1 MDERV
6 KATST
11 TVIRRY
17 RPASKAAWW
26 AARTKNV
33 LTRRHRL
40 TGPLL
45 PMVVLLFG
53 SFVVLP
59 VGIRNVWARYHTA
72 APMLRDIGPL
82 LTTERRVREQLTRAD
97 SDLAVARVAVAT
109 PSDSIARP
117 VDPRSDSLVAAAT
130 LLQQLLRRA
139 ADAPLS
145 DSYRAIA
152 ESPVMRSD
160 ARARALLDSLTD
172 VERERAEF
180 GSGAAVDPLYVAL
193 TTRANALGRSI
204 VAVAESKRQALR
216 RAVSVAQS
224 TSPASQDSTV
234 HPDTT
239 ALAAHVRELRTS
251 LEAARRQVA
260 ETRAL
265 NDSTVASVDAARVSQ
280 QLAPTVV
287 LVASST
293 VLAIILLFAFALVD
307 EIRAPRVAE
316 GSEAERLADTRVL
329 SIVRTRVVP
338 EERMRRRADRERP
351 PLLDPQHDAYR
362 MLAWH
367 ITALAPHDGIVVLTG
382 DTPSTT
388 ATIAANIAAV
398 LANEARATLLLD
410 VDFREPLLADILG
423 IPAVPGIAAVLENRR
438 RWSETIVQ
446 VTTGRGRS
454 VDCIPAGMRPRP
466 LGPAEQEAL
475 GIEIHRAAKRYD
487 ITVVHAPLQL
497 ARRALRGTD
506 ALVCA
511 SLSRTRLSWL
521 ARTAAGLRDD
531 GARVLGVA
539 LWEGDA
545 VRVRSRRRLRPS
557 QALARRMAQA

>member
-6 KATST
+6 KSTST
-11 TVIRRY
+11 TIIRRY
-17 RPASKAAWW
+17 RPASKSAWW

-45 PMVVLLFG
+45 PMILVMFAC
-53 SFVVLP
+53 FFVLP
-59 VGIRNVWARYHTA
+59 VGIRNVWARYRTP
-72 APMLRDIGPL
+72 APVLRDLAPL
-82 LTTERRVREQLTRAD
+82 MATERLLREQVVRAD
-97 SDLAVARVAVAT
+97 SELAAYRTAAAPTIDTVVTFANPEA
-109 PSDSIARP
+109 
-117 VDPRSDSLVAAAT
+117 DSLVAAAA
-130 LLQQLLRRA
+130 LLDQLLRRA

-145 DSYRAIA
+145 DSYRTIA
-152 ESPVMRSD
+152 ESPALRTD
-160 ARARALLDSLTD
+160 ARVRALLDSLTD
-172 VERERAEF
+172 VEHERAEF

-204 VAVAESKRQALR
+204 VAIAEARRQGIRKRLAVPRAPNAVAR
-216 RAVSVAQS
+216 
-224 TSPASQDSTV
+224 
-234 HPDTT
+234 DTT
-239 ALAAHVRELRTS
+239 PLADTTVLAVRVRELRTA
-251 LEAARRQVA
+251 LDQAARRVSEERAANAAKLASADA
-260 ETRAL
+260 E
-265 NDSTVASVDAARVSQ
+265 RVSQ
-280 QLAPTVV
+280 QLAPTGV
-287 LVASST
+287 LVAAST
-293 VLAIILLFAFALVD
+293 VLAMIFLFAVALGD
-307 EIRAPRVAE
+307 EIRAPRVAD
-316 GSEAERLADTRVL
+316 GTEAERLADTRVL
-329 SIVRTRVVP
+329 SVVRPRVVP
-338 EERMRRRADRERP
+338 DERMRRRADRERP

-367 ITALAPHDGIVVLTG
+367 VSAHAPRDGIIVLTG
-382 DTPSTT
+382 EIPSIT

-410 VDFREPLLADILG
+410 VDFATPLMADVMG

-438 RWSETIVQ
+438 RWSETIIQ

-454 VDCIPAGMRPRP
+454 VDCIPAGARSRP

-475 GIEIHRAAKRYD
+475 GTEIRRAAKRYD

-497 ARRALRGTD
+497 ARRALRGVD

-511 SLSRTRLSWL
+511 SLSRTRLSAL

-545 VRVRSRRRLRPS
+545 VRVPSRRRMHPRS
-557 QALARRMAQA
+557 ELARRLANA